1 MAYII
6 SLLPLDAE
14 YHAAALQAVYSATP
28 AYWQM
33 YGLDGPPPGQAQQDL
48 KAANETPGRYL
59 VGILKRLDEHDA
71 AAGAEM
77 IGLVDFRL
85 HWPDEGVATIGM
97 LMVAQPYQ
105 RQGVGAQAWSLLA
118 PWLAA
123 SDQAHKA
130 RLSIEQ
136 FNITA
141 LKFWEELGFS
151 LTGESDRV
159 RSGDQFV
166 RLLYL
171 EKTLPATGSG
181 S

>member
-1 MAYII
+1 LAHII

-14 YHAAALQAVYSATP
+14 YHVAALQAVYAATP

-33 YGLDGPPPGQAQQDL
+33 YGLDGPLPDQAQQDL
-48 KAANETPGRYL
+48 TASNETPGRYL
-59 VGILKRLDEHDA
+59 VGIVKRLDEHDV

-77 IGLVDFRL
+77 IGLIDFRL

-123 SDQAHKA
+123 SAYIHKA

-136 FNITA
+136 FNIAA
-141 LKFWEELGFS
+141 LRFWEEMGFA
-151 LTGESDRV
+151 LTGESERV
-159 RSGDQFV
+159 HSGDQFV

-171 EKTLPATGSG
+171 EKTLSAS
-181 S
+181 